1 MHHGAA
7 QSQRQRQRPP
17 VLVLRYCP
25 RPPRRHLAAR
35 NTKGTGARPQP
46 RTTPPPRSAP
56 APCPARPA
64 LLLSFAPSPPR
75 ASSRALPCD
84 APVPCQCPALRR
96 CGHARPAVTCNSA
109 KQRARQSPR
118 PPPHATTRRPTPA
131 PRPAIPPSRV
141 SAPPCAAAAI
151 PAPLSPATAQ
161 SNAHAKARVHHHATA
176 TPPHAASRQ
185 RPGSRASVNTA
196 PLRHRT
202 PRRHLRQGKNPALRR
217 CGLPR
222 PIINLQ
228 QGKARSTERQPGGE
242 RARKQ
247 GLRWCKIINVV
258 PAAKQDEASTAA
270 RIPRSQVFPG
280 GRGHYEQIGTLLR
293 GTWTCG
299 RGPAARGS
307 GMVSLGSKLG

>member
-1 MHHGAA
+1 M
-7 QSQRQRQRPP
+7 
-17 VLVLRYCP
+17 
-25 RPPRRHLAAR
+25 
-35 NTKGTGARPQP
+35 
-46 RTTPPPRSAP
+46 
-56 APCPARPA
+56 
-64 LLLSFAPSPPR
+64 
-75 ASSRALPCD
+75 
-84 APVPCQCPALRR
+84 
-96 CGHARPAVTCNSA
+96 
-109 KQRARQSPR
+109 
-118 PPPHATTRRPTPA
+118 
-131 PRPAIPPSRV
+131 
-141 SAPPCAAAAI
+141 

-161 SNAHAKARVHHHATA
+161 SSAHAKARVHHHATATPPHAAPRQRPGVPCQCQPCAAAASHAPLSPATARSNAHAKARVHHHATA

-202 PRRHLRQGKNPALRR
+202 PRRHLQQGKRPALRR

-247 GLRWCKIINVV
+247 GLRWCKIINVLS
-258 PAAKQDEASTAA
+258 AAKQDEASTAA

-280 GRGHYEQIGTLLR
+280 GRGHYEQIGRLLR

>member
-7 QSQRQRQRPP
+7 QSQRQRQRQRPP

-25 RPPRRHLAAR
+25 RPPRRHLVAR

-46 RTTPPPRSAP
+46 RTTPPRPAP

-75 ASSRALPCD
+75 ASDRALPCD
-84 APVPCQCPALRR
+84 GPVPCQCPALRR
-96 CGHARPAVTCNSA
+96 CGHARPAVNCNSA
-109 KQRARQSPR
+109 KQRTRQSPR
-118 PPPHATTRRPTPA
+118 PPPRHRHTTTRRPWP
-131 PRPAIPPSRV
+131 
-141 SAPPCAAAAI
+141 
-151 PAPLSPATAQ
+151 
-161 SNAHAKARVHHHATA
+161 
-176 TPPHAASRQ
+176 
-185 RPGSRASVNTA
+185 SRASVNTA

-202 PRRHLRQGKNPALRR
+202 PRRHLQQGKRPALRR

-222 PIINLQ
+222 HIINLQ

-280 GRGHYEQIGTLLR
+280 RRGHYEQIVRLLR

-307 GMVSLGSKLG
+307 EMVSLGSKLG